1 MYLITNKNLCSE
13 QEYFD
18 RIKEACINGVDNI
31 IIREKDL
38 TDEEVKMIY
47 DKISSSLPVEV
58 RKKTSILVN
67 SEKDLTDE
75 EVKMI
80 YDKIS
85 SSLPV
90 EVRKKT
96 SILVNSKFK
105 VYEETDCDGIHLP
118 FWLFKEKLNEEYD
131 FKIGKQI
138 GLSLHS
144 AEEVSEMEELCSKY
158 GVKVSYITLSH
169 IYETKCKEGL
179 EPKGLE
185 LLKNSGNLTKVKRV
199 ALGGIDSSN
208 AAETLKYCDDIA
220 VMSLIMKSKD
230 VKNTVEELVSN
241 R

>member
-1 MYLITNKNLCSE
+1 MYLITNRALCSKE
-13 QEYFD
+13 DYFK
-18 RIKEACINGVDNI
+18 RIKEACLNGVDNI

-38 TDEEVKMIY
+38 TDEEVIDIY
-47 DKISSSLPVEV
+47 EKISQ
-58 RKKTSILVN
+58 
-67 SEKDLTDE
+67 
-75 EVKMI
+75 
-80 YDKIS
+80 
-85 SSLPV
+85 SLPV

-118 FWLFKEKLNEEYD
+118 FWLFKEKLEEVYN

-144 AEEVSEMEELCSKY
+144 TDEVAEMEELCGKY
-158 GVKVSYITLSH
+158 DVKISYITLSH

-185 LLKNSGNLTKVKRV
+185 LLKMGGKLTKVKIV

-208 AAETLKYCDDIA
+208 AKETLKYCDDIA
-220 VMSLIMKSKD
+220 VMSLIMKSND
-230 VKNTVEELVSN
+230 VKMTMEELIN
-241 R
+241 CK

>member
-1 MYLITNKNLCSE
+1 MINLYLITNRNLCSE
-13 QEYFD
+13 QEYFE

-58 RKKTSILVN
+58 RKKTSIL
-67 SEKDLTDE
+67 L
-75 EVKMI
+75 
-80 YDKIS
+80 
-85 SSLPV
+85 
-90 EVRKKT
+90 
-96 SILVNSKFK
+96 NSKFK

-118 FWLFKEKLNEEYD
+118 FWLFKERLQEGYD
-131 FKIGKQI
+131 FNIGKQI

-179 EPKGLE
+179 KPRGLE
-185 LLKNSGNLTKVKRV
+185 LLKKGGELTKVKVV

-230 VKNTVEELVSN
+230 VKKTVEELVSN

>member
-1 MYLITNKNLCSE
+1 MYLITNRNLCSE
-13 QEYFD
+13 QEYFE

-38 TDEEVKMIY
+38 TDEEVK
-47 DKISSSLPVEV
+47 
-58 RKKTSILVN
+58 R
-67 SEKDLTDE
+67 
-75 EVKMI
+75 I

-118 FWLFKEKLNEEYD
+118 FWLFKERLQEGYD
-131 FKIGKQI
+131 FNIGKQI

-179 EPKGLE
+179 KPRGLE
-185 LLKNSGNLTKVKRV
+185 LLKKGGKLTKVKVV
-199 ALGGIDSSN
+199 ALGGINSSN

-220 VMSLIMKSKD
+220 VMSLIMKSEN
-230 VKNTVEELVSN
+230 VKKTVEELVSN

>member
-67 SEKDLTDE
+67 S
-75 EVKMI
+75 
-80 YDKIS
+80 
-85 SSLPV
+85 
-90 EVRKKT
+90 
-96 SILVNSKFK
+96 KFK

-118 FWLFKEKLNEEYD
+118 FWLFKERLQEGYD
-131 FKIGKQI
+131 FNIGKQI

-144 AEEVSEMEELCSKY
+144 AEEVSEMEELCSKC

-179 EPKGLE
+179 KPRGLE
-185 LLKNSGNLTKVKRV
+185 LLKKGGKLTKVKVV

-220 VMSLIMKSKD
+220 VMSLIMKSEN
-230 VKNTVEELVSN
+230 VKKTVEELVSN

>member
-1 MYLITNKNLCSE
+1 MYLITNRTLCSE

-18 RIKEACINGVDNI
+18 RIKEACLNGVDNI
-31 IIREKDL
+31 IIR
-38 TDEEVKMIY
+38 
-47 DKISSSLPVEV
+47 
-58 RKKTSILVN
+58 
-67 SEKDLTDE
+67 EKDLTDE

-131 FKIGKQI
+131 FNIGKQI

-179 EPKGLE
+179 KPRGLE
-185 LLKNSGNLTKVKRV
+185 LLKKGGKLTKVKVV

-220 VMSLIMKSKD
+220 VMSLIMKSEN
-230 VKNTVEELVSN
+230 VKKTVEELVSN

>member
-1 MYLITNKNLCSE
+1 MYLITNRTLCSE

-18 RIKEACINGVDNI
+18 RIKEACLNGVDNI

-58 RKKTSILVN
+58 RKKTSIL
-67 SEKDLTDE
+67 L
-75 EVKMI
+75 
-80 YDKIS
+80 
-85 SSLPV
+85 
-90 EVRKKT
+90 
-96 SILVNSKFK
+96 NSKFK

-118 FWLFKEKLNEEYD
+118 FWLFKERLQEGYD
-131 FKIGKQI
+131 FNIGKQI

-179 EPKGLE
+179 KPRGLE
-185 LLKNSGNLTKVKRV
+185 LLKKGGKLTKVKVV

-220 VMSLIMKSKD
+220 VMSLIMKSND

>member
-1 MYLITNKNLCSE
+1 MYLITNRNLCSE
-13 QEYFD
+13 QEYFE

-38 TDEEVKMIY
+38 NDEEVKRIY
-47 DKISSSLPVEV
+47 D
-58 RKKTSILVN
+58 R
-67 SEKDLTDE
+67 
-75 EVKMI
+75 
-80 YDKIS
+80 IS

-105 VYEETDCDGIHLP
+105 VYEETGCDGIHLP

-179 EPKGLE
+179 KPRGLE
-185 LLKNSGNLTKVKRV
+185 LLKKGGKLTKVKVV

-208 AAETLKYCDDIA
+208 AEETLKYCDDIA
-220 VMSLIMKSKD
+220 VMSLIMKSRD
-230 VKNTVEELVSN
+230 VKKTVEELIN
-241 R
+241 CK

>member
-1 MYLITNKNLCSE
+1 MYLITNRNLCSE
-13 QEYFD
+13 QEYFE

-31 IIREKDL
+31 IIR
-38 TDEEVKMIY
+38 
-47 DKISSSLPVEV
+47 
-58 RKKTSILVN
+58 
-67 SEKDLTDE
+67 EKDLTDE

-118 FWLFKEKLNEEYD
+118 FWLFKERLQEGYD
-131 FKIGKQI
+131 FNIGKQI

-179 EPKGLE
+179 KPRGLE
-185 LLKNSGNLTKVKRV
+185 LLKKGGKLTKVKVV

-230 VKNTVEELVSN
+230 VKKTVEELVSN

>member
-1 MYLITNKNLCSE
+1 MYLITNRNLCSE
-13 QEYFD
+13 QEYFE

-31 IIREKDL
+31 IIR
-38 TDEEVKMIY
+38 
-47 DKISSSLPVEV
+47 
-58 RKKTSILVN
+58 
-67 SEKDLTDE
+67 EKDLTDE

-118 FWLFKEKLNEEYD
+118 FWLFKERLQEGYD
-131 FKIGKQI
+131 FNIGKQI

-179 EPKGLE
+179 KPRGLE
-185 LLKNSGNLTKVKRV
+185 LLKKGGELTKVKVV

-220 VMSLIMKSKD
+220 VMSLIMKSEN
-230 VKNTVEELVSN
+230 VKKTVEELVSN

>member
-1 MYLITNKNLCSE
+1 MYLITNRTLCSE

-38 TDEEVKMIY
+38 TDEEVK
-47 DKISSSLPVEV
+47 
-58 RKKTSILVN
+58 R
-67 SEKDLTDE
+67 
-75 EVKMI
+75 I

-118 FWLFKEKLNEEYD
+118 FWLFKERLQEGYD
-131 FKIGKQI
+131 FNIGKQI

-179 EPKGLE
+179 KPRGLE
-185 LLKNSGNLTKVKRV
+185 LLKKGGKLTKVKVV

-220 VMSLIMKSKD
+220 VMSLIMKSND

>member
-1 MYLITNKNLCSE
+1 MYLITNRNLCSE
-13 QEYFD
+13 QEYFE

-31 IIREKDL
+31 IIR
-38 TDEEVKMIY
+38 
-47 DKISSSLPVEV
+47 
-58 RKKTSILVN
+58 
-67 SEKDLTDE
+67 EKDLTDE

-118 FWLFKEKLNEEYD
+118 FWLFKERLQEGYD
-131 FKIGKQI
+131 FNIGKQI

-179 EPKGLE
+179 KPRGLE
-185 LLKNSGNLTKVKRV
+185 LLQKGGKLTKVKVV

-220 VMSLIMKSKD
+220 VMSLIMKSEN
-230 VKNTVEELVSN
+230 VKKTVEELVSN

>member
-1 MYLITNKNLCSE
+1 MYLITNRNLCSE
-13 QEYFD
+13 QEYFE

-31 IIREKDL
+31 IIR
-38 TDEEVKMIY
+38 
-47 DKISSSLPVEV
+47 
-58 RKKTSILVN
+58 
-67 SEKDLTDE
+67 EKDLTDE

-118 FWLFKEKLNEEYD
+118 FWLFKERLQEGYD
-131 FKIGKQI
+131 FNIGKQI

-179 EPKGLE
+179 KPRGLE
-185 LLKNSGNLTKVKRV
+185 LLKKGGKLTKVKVV

-220 VMSLIMKSKD
+220 VMSLIMKSEN
-230 VKNTVEELVSN
+230 VKKTVEELVSN

>member
-1 MYLITNKNLCSE
+1 MYLITNRTLCSE

-38 TDEEVKMIY
+38 TDEEVEKIY
-47 DKISSSLPVEV
+47 NI
-58 RKKTSILVN
+58 
-67 SEKDLTDE
+67 
-75 EVKMI
+75 
-80 YDKIS
+80 IS

-118 FWLFKEKLNEEYD
+118 FWLFKDKSKEGYD
-131 FKIGKQI
+131 FKIDKQI

-144 AEEVSEMEELCSKY
+144 AEEVAEMEEICSKY

-179 EPKGLE
+179 KPKGLE
-185 LLKNSGNLTKVKRV
+185 LLKMGGKLTKVKVV

-208 AAETLKYCDDIA
+208 AKETLKYCDDIA
-220 VMSLIMKSKD
+220 VMSLIMKSND
-230 VKNTVEELVSN
+230 VKRTVEELVSN

>member
-67 SEKDLTDE
+67 S
-75 EVKMI
+75 
-80 YDKIS
+80 
-85 SSLPV
+85 
-90 EVRKKT
+90 
-96 SILVNSKFK
+96 KFK

-118 FWLFKEKLNEEYD
+118 FWLFKERLQEGYD
-131 FKIGKQI
+131 FNIGKQI

-179 EPKGLE
+179 KPRGLE
-185 LLKNSGNLTKVKRV
+185 LLKKGGKLTKVKVV

-230 VKNTVEELVSN
+230 VKKTVEELVSN

>member
-1 MYLITNKNLCSE
+1 MYLITNRNLCSE
-13 QEYFD
+13 QEYFE

-31 IIREKDL
+31 IIR
-38 TDEEVKMIY
+38 
-47 DKISSSLPVEV
+47 
-58 RKKTSILVN
+58 
-67 SEKDLTDE
+67 EKDLTDE

-118 FWLFKEKLNEEYD
+118 FWLFKERLQEGYD
-131 FKIGKQI
+131 FNIGKQI

-179 EPKGLE
+179 KPRGLE
-185 LLKNSGNLTKVKRV
+185 LLKMGGELTKVKVV

-208 AAETLKYCDDIA
+208 VAETLKYCDDIA
-220 VMSLIMKSKD
+220 VMSLIMKSND
-230 VKNTVEELVSN
+230 VKRTVEELIN
-241 R
+241 CK

>member
-1 MYLITNKNLCSE
+1 MYLITNRNLCSE
-13 QEYFD
+13 QEYFE

-31 IIREKDL
+31 IIR
-38 TDEEVKMIY
+38 
-47 DKISSSLPVEV
+47 
-58 RKKTSILVN
+58 
-67 SEKDLTDE
+67 EKDLTDE

-118 FWLFKEKLNEEYD
+118 FWLFKERLQEGYD
-131 FKIGKQI
+131 FNIGKQI

-179 EPKGLE
+179 KPRGLE
-185 LLKNSGNLTKVKRV
+185 LLQKGGKLTKVKVV

>member
-1 MYLITNKNLCSE
+1 MYLITNRNLCSE
-13 QEYFD
+13 QEYFE

-58 RKKTSILVN
+58 RKKTSIL
-67 SEKDLTDE
+67 L
-75 EVKMI
+75 
-80 YDKIS
+80 
-85 SSLPV
+85 
-90 EVRKKT
+90 
-96 SILVNSKFK
+96 NSKFK

-118 FWLFKEKLNEEYD
+118 FWLFKEKLNDGYD
-131 FKIGKQI
+131 FNIGKQI

-179 EPKGLE
+179 KPRGLE
-185 LLKNSGNLTKVKRV
+185 LLKKGGKLTKVKVV

>member
-1 MYLITNKNLCSE
+1 MINLYLITNRTLCSE

-18 RIKEACINGVDNI
+18 RIKEACLNGVDNI
-31 IIREKDL
+31 IIR
-38 TDEEVKMIY
+38 
-47 DKISSSLPVEV
+47 
-58 RKKTSILVN
+58 
-67 SEKDLTDE
+67 EKDLTDE

-118 FWLFKEKLNEEYD
+118 FWLFKERLQEGYD
-131 FKIGKQI
+131 FNIGKQI

-179 EPKGLE
+179 KPRGLE
-185 LLKNSGNLTKVKRV
+185 LLKKGGELTKVKVV

-220 VMSLIMKSKD
+220 VMSLIMKSEN
-230 VKNTVEELVSN
+230 VKKTVEELVSN

>member
-1 MYLITNKNLCSE
+1 MINLYLITNRNLCSE
-13 QEYFD
+13 QEYFE

-58 RKKTSILVN
+58 RKKTSIL
-67 SEKDLTDE
+67 L
-75 EVKMI
+75 
-80 YDKIS
+80 
-85 SSLPV
+85 
-90 EVRKKT
+90 
-96 SILVNSKFK
+96 NSKFK

-118 FWLFKEKLNEEYD
+118 FWLFKERLQEGYD
-131 FKIGKQI
+131 FNIGKQI

-179 EPKGLE
+179 KPRGLE
-185 LLKNSGNLTKVKRV
+185 LLKKGGELTKVKVV

-208 AAETLKYCDDIA
+208 ASETLKYCEDIA

>member
-1 MYLITNKNLCSE
+1 MYLITNRNLCSE
-13 QEYFD
+13 QEYFE

-58 RKKTSILVN
+58 RKKTSIL
-67 SEKDLTDE
+67 L
-75 EVKMI
+75 
-80 YDKIS
+80 
-85 SSLPV
+85 
-90 EVRKKT
+90 
-96 SILVNSKFK
+96 NSKFK

-118 FWLFKEKLNEEYD
+118 FWLFKERLQEGYD
-131 FKIGKQI
+131 FNIGKQI

-179 EPKGLE
+179 KPRGLE
-185 LLKNSGNLTKVKRV
+185 LLKKGGKLTKVKVV

-208 AAETLKYCDDIA
+208 VAETLKYCDDIA

>member
-1 MYLITNKNLCSE
+1 MYLITNRTLCSE

-18 RIKEACINGVDNI
+18 RIKEACLNGVDNI

-38 TDEEVKMIY
+38 TDEEVEKIY
-47 DKISSSLPVEV
+47 
-58 RKKTSILVN
+58 N
-67 SEKDLTDE
+67 
-75 EVKMI
+75 M
-80 YDKIS
+80 IS

-131 FKIGKQI
+131 FKIDKKI

-179 EPKGLE
+179 KPRGLE
-185 LLKNSGNLTKVKRV
+185 LLKKGGKLTKVKVV

-220 VMSLIMKSKD
+220 VMSLIMKSEN
-230 VKNTVEELVSN
+230 VKKTVEELVSN

>member
-1 MYLITNKNLCSE
+1 MYLITNRTLCSK

-18 RIKEACINGVDNI
+18 RIKEACLNGVDNI

-38 TDEEVKMIY
+38 TDEEVEKIY
-47 DKISSSLPVEV
+47 
-58 RKKTSILVN
+58 N
-67 SEKDLTDE
+67 
-75 EVKMI
+75 M
-80 YDKIS
+80 IS

-118 FWLFKEKLNEEYD
+118 FWLFKEKLNEGYG

-144 AEEVSEMEELCSKY
+144 ADEVAEMEKLCSEY

-179 EPKGLE
+179 KPRGLE
-185 LLKNSGNLTKVKRV
+185 LLKKGGKLTKVKVV

-220 VMSLIMKSKD
+220 VMSLIMKSEN
-230 VKNTVEELVSN
+230 VKKTVEELVSN

>member
-1 MYLITNKNLCSE
+1 MYLITNRNLCSE
-13 QEYFD
+13 QEYFE

-58 RKKTSILVN
+58 RKKTSIL
-67 SEKDLTDE
+67 L
-75 EVKMI
+75 
-80 YDKIS
+80 
-85 SSLPV
+85 
-90 EVRKKT
+90 
-96 SILVNSKFK
+96 NSKFK

-118 FWLFKEKLNEEYD
+118 FWLFKERLQEGYD
-131 FKIGKQI
+131 FNIGKQI

-179 EPKGLE
+179 KPRGLE
-185 LLKNSGNLTKVKRV
+185 LLKKGGELTKVKVV

-220 VMSLIMKSKD
+220 VMSLIMKSEN
-230 VKNTVEELVSN
+230 VKKAVEELVSN

>member
-1 MYLITNKNLCSE
+1 MYLITNRNLCSE
-13 QEYFD
+13 QEYFE

-58 RKKTSILVN
+58 RKKTSIL
-67 SEKDLTDE
+67 L
-75 EVKMI
+75 
-80 YDKIS
+80 
-85 SSLPV
+85 
-90 EVRKKT
+90 
-96 SILVNSKFK
+96 NSKFK

-118 FWLFKEKLNEEYD
+118 FWLFKERLQEGYD
-131 FKIGKQI
+131 FNIGKQI

-179 EPKGLE
+179 KPKGLE
-185 LLKNSGNLTKVKRV
+185 LLKKGGKLTKVKVV

>member
-1 MYLITNKNLCSE
+1 MINLYLITNRALCSKE
-13 QEYFD
+13 DYFK
-18 RIKEACINGVDNI
+18 RIKEACLNGVDNI

-38 TDEEVKMIY
+38 TDEEVIDIY
-47 DKISSSLPVEV
+47 EKISQ
-58 RKKTSILVN
+58 
-67 SEKDLTDE
+67 
-75 EVKMI
+75 
-80 YDKIS
+80 
-85 SSLPV
+85 SLPV

-118 FWLFKEKLNEEYD
+118 FWLFKDKLKEGYD
-131 FKIGKQI
+131 FKIDKQI

-144 AEEVSEMEELCSKY
+144 AEEVAEMEEICSKY

-179 EPKGLE
+179 KPKGLE
-185 LLKNSGNLTKVKRV
+185 LLKMGGKLTKVKIV

-220 VMSLIMKSKD
+220 VMSLIMKSID
-230 VKNTVEELVSN
+230 VKKTVEELIN
-241 R
+241 CK

>member
-1 MYLITNKNLCSE
+1 MYLITNRNLCSE
-13 QEYFD
+13 QEYFE

-38 TDEEVKMIY
+38 TDEEVKRIY
-47 DKISSSLPVEV
+47 D
-58 RKKTSILVN
+58 R
-67 SEKDLTDE
+67 
-75 EVKMI
+75 
-80 YDKIS
+80 IS

-105 VYEETDCDGIHLP
+105 VYEETGCDGIHLP
-118 FWLFKEKLNEEYD
+118 FWLFKEKLNDGYD
-131 FKIGKQI
+131 FKIGKKI

-179 EPKGLE
+179 KPRGLE
-185 LLKNSGNLTKVKRV
+185 LLKKGGELTKVKVV

-220 VMSLIMKSKD
+220 VMSLIMKSRD
-230 VKNTVEELVSN
+230 VKKTVEELIN
-241 R
+241 CK

>member
-1 MYLITNKNLCSE
+1 MYLITNRNLCSE
-13 QEYFD
+13 QEYFE

-38 TDEEVKMIY
+38 TDEEVEKIY
-47 DKISSSLPVEV
+47 
-58 RKKTSILVN
+58 N
-67 SEKDLTDE
+67 
-75 EVKMI
+75 M
-80 YDKIS
+80 IS

-118 FWLFKEKLNEEYD
+118 FWLFKERLQEGYD
-131 FKIGKQI
+131 FNIGKQI

-179 EPKGLE
+179 KPRGLE
-185 LLKNSGNLTKVKRV
+185 LLKKGGKLTKVKVV

-220 VMSLIMKSKD
+220 VMSLIMKSND

>member
-1 MYLITNKNLCSE
+1 MYLITNRNLCSE
-13 QEYFD
+13 QEYFE

-38 TDEEVKMIY
+38 TDEEVKRIY

-58 RKKTSILVN
+58 RKKTSIL
-67 SEKDLTDE
+67 L
-75 EVKMI
+75 
-80 YDKIS
+80 
-85 SSLPV
+85 
-90 EVRKKT
+90 
-96 SILVNSKFK
+96 NSKFK

-118 FWLFKEKLNEEYD
+118 FWLFKERLQEGYD
-131 FKIGKQI
+131 FNIGKQI

-179 EPKGLE
+179 KPRGLE
-185 LLKNSGNLTKVKRV
+185 LLKKGGKLTKVKVV

-220 VMSLIMKSKD
+220 VMSLIMKSND

>member
-1 MYLITNKNLCSE
+1 MYLITNRNLCSE
-13 QEYFD
+13 QEYFE

-38 TDEEVKMIY
+38 TDEEVKRIY
-47 DKISSSLPVEV
+47 D
-58 RKKTSILVN
+58 R
-67 SEKDLTDE
+67 
-75 EVKMI
+75 
-80 YDKIS
+80 IS

-118 FWLFKEKLNEEYD
+118 FWLFKERLQEGYD
-131 FKIGKQI
+131 FNIGKQI

-179 EPKGLE
+179 KPRGLE
-185 LLKNSGNLTKVKRV
+185 LLKKGGKLTKVKVV

>member
-1 MYLITNKNLCSE
+1 MINLYLITNRNLCSE

-18 RIKEACINGVDNI
+18 RIKEACLNGVDNI

-38 TDEEVKMIY
+38 TDEEVEKIY
-47 DKISSSLPVEV
+47 NMISSSIPA
-58 RKKTSILVN
+58 
-67 SEKDLTDE
+67 
-75 EVKMI
+75 
-80 YDKIS
+80 
-85 SSLPV
+85 

-118 FWLFKEKLNEEYD
+118 FWLFKEKLNEGYG

-144 AEEVSEMEELCSKY
+144 ADEVAEMEKLCSEY

-179 EPKGLE
+179 KPRGLE
-185 LLKNSGNLTKVKRV
+185 LLKKGGKLTKVKVV

>member
-1 MYLITNKNLCSE
+1 MYLITNRNLCSE
-13 QEYFD
+13 QEYFE

-31 IIREKDL
+31 IIR
-38 TDEEVKMIY
+38 
-47 DKISSSLPVEV
+47 
-58 RKKTSILVN
+58 
-67 SEKDLTDE
+67 EKDLTDE

-118 FWLFKEKLNEEYD
+118 FWLFKERLQEGYD
-131 FKIGKQI
+131 FNIGKQI

-179 EPKGLE
+179 KPRGLE
-185 LLKNSGNLTKVKRV
+185 LLKKGGKLTKVKVV

-220 VMSLIMKSKD
+220 VMSLIMKSND